1 VKVRLAFWIFAETLQ
16 PSVGVGFIMSQTTA
30 ALGQMRLGDL
40 FAFLAVKSSGSITG
54 AARELRVT
62 PSQVSKAIT
71 RLEHLLRVRLLSRSS
86 RGVAL
91 SAAGRRMA
99 PLVEQAVVRLKLLGR
114 EDNDETTELTLA
126 APSWLV
132 TQFLPAIAAAH
143 PELKMRGLEIPP
155 ALIRAYAAENFF
167 DVTILTSDIDRL
179 PGAWASTRVGD
190 VRKALFANPVLAKKL
205 GPQPVPAERLH
216 EVPFICP
223 IYHRDG
229 QFMAVDDDC
238 PIGPSDRKIGH
249 QAQTIGLALELACIT
264 DQLVF
269 GPFIAARRFVQI
281 GALTEI
287 TVEGWSVN
295 EPLYVIC
302 NGDRVLSRVEK
313 CIVKALKASLR
324 DFDPA

>member
-1 VKVRLAFWIFAETLQ
+1 
-16 PSVGVGFIMSQTTA
+16 
-30 ALGQMRLGDL
+30 MRLGDL

-71 RLEHLLRVRLLSRSS
+71 RLELLLRVRLLSRSS

-99 PLVEQAVVRLKLLGR
+99 PLVEQAVVRLRLLGR
-114 EDNDETTELTLA
+114 EDNDGTAELTLA

-132 TQFLPAIAAAH
+132 TQFLPPIAAAH
-143 PELKMRGLEIPP
+143 PDVKMRGLELPP

-167 DVTILTSDIDRL
+167 DFTILTSDVDRL

-190 VRKALFANPVLAKKL
+190 VRKALFANPALAEKL
-205 GPQPVPAERLH
+205 GPRPVPVERLLD
-216 EVPFICP
+216 VPFICP

-238 PIGPSDRKIGH
+238 PLPPADRQIGH

-264 DQLVF
+264 NQLVF
-269 GPFIAARRFVQI
+269 GPFIAARRFIQI
-281 GALTEI
+281 EALVEI
-287 TVEGWSVN
+287 EVEGWSVN
-295 EPLYVIC
+295 EPLYVVC
-302 NGDRVLSRVEK
+302 NSDRVLSRVEK
-313 CIVKALKASLR
+313 GIIKALKNSLR
-324 DFDPA
+324 EFDPA